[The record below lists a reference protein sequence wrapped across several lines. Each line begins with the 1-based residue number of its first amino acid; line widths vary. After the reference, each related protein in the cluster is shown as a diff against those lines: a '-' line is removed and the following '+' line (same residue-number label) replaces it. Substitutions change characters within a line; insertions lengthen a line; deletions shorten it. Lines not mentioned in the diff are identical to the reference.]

1 MENNELRELAICAV
15 KSNLDKFENDGNN
28 RFIYLSNSLNISIK
42 LWSWNRSR
50 YIKTYKKFL
59 GYNFL
64 WSTKTEWYKELKTE
78 MFMSSKDWKDSL
90 ELEGSELFNLVKN
103 AVEEKTFKQQKEQLE
118 KLCNKEQN

>member
-15 KSNLDKFENDGNN
+15 KSNLDKFANDGNN

-50 YIKTYKKFL
+50 DIKTYKKFL

-64 WSTKTEWYKELKTE
+64 WDTKTEWYKELKTE

-118 KLCNKEQN
+118 KLCNTTN

>member
-1 MENNELRELAICAV
+1 MW
-15 KSNLDKFENDGNN
+15 D
-28 RFIYLSNSLNISIK
+28 
-42 LWSWNRSR
+42 
-50 YIKTYKKFL
+50 
-59 GYNFL
+59 
-64 WSTKTEWYKELKTE
+64 TKTEWYKELKTE